1 MNQMTESI
9 APEPPDDVVRRQTIA
24 TALHRTALRMPSKT
38 AIVCGETSWTYA
50 EFDALVSRLAAG
62 LNHIGVGEGDNVAVV
77 ARNSHAFTALQFAL
91 ARRGAVMVP
100 VNFEITA
107 GRLAYTLRHA
117 GVKTMAVD
125 SEFEALAREASAL
138 ETQVRDYIWL
148 PSEAPSMPEPGM
160 HDFNDLCACTDF
172 LPRTTHQSQAL
183 AQIVYSAGA
192 DALPK
197 GIMVTHDALLWQ
209 SMSCIISAEI
219 ANNDVI
225 LHAQPLYHCTQLN
238 GFLGPGIYMG
248 CRNVITAHNTPDH
261 VLAMLEKHRIT
272 SFFAPPSVW
281 ISMLVSPQFEASKLP
296 ALAKGYFGGNGIPLG
311 ALVVLLARLPNMRL
325 WNLYGQS
332 EMVAVATVLGP
343 DEQLNKHGSCGKSAH
358 NVETRV
364 VNEDM
369 QDVAVGEVGE
379 IVHRSPQA
387 MLGYHKDPESTA
399 TAFAGN
405 WLHSGDLATVDNEGY
420 ISIVDRKKD
429 MVKTGGQSVSSRNVE
444 DAILG
449 LPQVSKVAVIGLPH
463 PDLIEMVTAVVVLK
477 PGQRLEEKE
486 LMDFCAQHLA
496 PYKVPKRVI
505 FTTALPRKPSG
516 NVLKRTLRTQ
526 FSK

>member
-1 MNQMTESI
+1 MTNSN
-9 APEPPDDVVRRQTIA
+9 APEPLDAVVRHQTIA
-24 TALHRTALRMPSKT
+24 TALHRTALRLPSKT

-62 LNHIGVGEGDNVAVV
+62 LNHIGVGEGDNVAVLS
-77 ARNSHAFTALQFAL
+77 RNSHAFSALRFAL

-100 VNFEITA
+100 INFEIST

-117 GVKTMAVD
+117 GVKTLATD
-125 SEFEALAREASAL
+125 SEFANLARDASAL
-138 ETQVRDYIWL
+138 ETQVREYIWL
-148 PSEAPSMPEPGM
+148 PSEAPTAPEPGM
-160 HDFNDLCACTDF
+160 HDFNTLCACTDG
-172 LPRTTHQSQAL
+172 LPETTHQSQEL
-183 AQIVYSAGA
+183 AQIAYTSGT
-192 DALPK
+192 DTLPK
-197 GIMVTHDALLWQ
+197 GIMVTHDALLWHG
-209 SMSCIISAEI
+209 MSAIISAEI
-219 ANNDVI
+219 AASDVI
-225 LHAQPLYHCTQLN
+225 LHAQPLYHCAQLN
-238 GFLGPGIYMG
+238 CFLGPGIYMG
-248 CRNVITAHNTPDH
+248 CSNVITAHNTPDN
-261 VLAMLEKHRIT
+261 VLAMLAKHRIT

-281 ISMLVSPQFEASKLP
+281 ISMLVSPLFDASKLP

-332 EMVAVATVLGP
+332 EMVALATVLGP
-343 DEQLNKHGSCGKSAH
+343 EDQLNKHGSCGKAAH

-364 VNEDM
+364 VNKAM
-369 QDVAVGEVGE
+369 QDVVVGEVGE
-379 IVHRSPQA
+379 IVHRSPHA

-405 WLHSGDLATVDNEGY
+405 WIHSGDLATVDNEGY

-429 MVKTGGQSVSSRNVE
+429 IVKTGGQSVSSRNVE

-449 LPQVSKVAVIGLPH
+449 LPQVSEVAVIGLPH

-505 FTTALPRKPSG
+505 FTAALPRKPSG
-516 NVLKRTLRTQ
+516 NVLKRALRTQ
-526 FSK
+526 FSE